1 MTLWKWHNVDTNYS
15 GSNNDP
21 PKDACYLNYKGGFVG
36 VTENPEVRSLML
48 DYLSG
53 YDEGSQKR
61 KRGEEWNERSE
72 RRRLVWQQSPQGWFS
87 TLK

>member
-1 MTLWKWHNVDTNYS
+1 M
-15 GSNNDP
+15 
-21 PKDACYLNYKGGFVG
+21 G
-36 VTENPEVRSLML
+36 VTENTEVRSLML

>member
-1 MTLWKWHNVDTNYS
+1 M
-15 GSNNDP
+15 
-21 PKDACYLNYKGGFVG
+21 G

-61 KRGEEWNERSE
+61 KRGEE
-72 RRRLVWQQSPQGWFS
+72 
-87 TLK
+87 